1 MRSRTQVNLAA
12 QHVVAGRYLTSADA
26 DMVFIGKGLADA
38 MNVKVGD
45 RLEVRRD
52 GKAIGRVVVSTV
64 KDSFSVGAFEGSGP
78 ARIGDAVGAP

>member
-1 MRSRTQVNLAA
+1 MNAA
-12 QHVVAGRYLTSADA
+12 ILTLNVGAKAG
-26 DMVFIGKGLADA
+26 
-38 MNVKVGD
+38 VKVGD